1 MGIAQAPSV
10 PTPAVHMPPAN
21 TQDTYLA
28 IPPADDPLLAYL
40 ASRLMNNGH
49 RARASRQASRV
60 LLHLHAF
67 TRAPALPILREALHA
82 AAPAVRTISTR
93 RGAKQIFRPVALGEK
108 QRMWY
113 ALTWI
118 MDASVNRNG
127 QTVEERIARELI
139 AILQGESSVLKKK
152 EEVHKFAMVNRYV
165 RHLALEDGTH
175 GALEV
180 PQWRS
185 DCSFISY
192 NLEPN
197 NTSCI
202 HLMTCSDPPLAVF
215 AIFGLVGLQQSPW
228 TY

>member
-1 MGIAQAPSV
+1 MALMGIANAS
-10 PTPAVHMPPAN
+10 PASSPAAYTPPAPA
-21 TQDTYLA
+21 QDTYLA
-28 IPPADDPLLAYL
+28 IPPAEDPLLAYL

-127 QTVEERIARELI
+127 QTVEERVARELI

-152 EEVHKFAMVNRYV
+152 EEVHKFAMVNRCVHRV
-165 RHLALEDGTH
+165 RI
-175 GALEV
+175 
-180 PQWRS
+180 Q
-185 DCSFISY
+185 
-192 NLEPN
+192 NLN
-197 NTSCI
+197 
-202 HLMTCSDPPLAVF
+202 
-215 AIFGLVGLQQSPW
+215 
-228 TY
+228 